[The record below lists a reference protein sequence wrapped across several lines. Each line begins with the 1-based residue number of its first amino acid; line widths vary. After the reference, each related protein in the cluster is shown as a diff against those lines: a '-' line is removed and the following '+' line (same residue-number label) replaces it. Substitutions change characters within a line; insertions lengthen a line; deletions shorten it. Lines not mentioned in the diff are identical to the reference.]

1 MISLVQLE
9 CFIAVAEELHFGAA
23 AARLKMTQPPLSR
36 QIQQLEREL
45 ETQLFARTSRRVEL
59 TQAGRA
65 LLPSARRL
73 IDLAAKAVADVKS
86 VGKGAA
92 GTLTIAYTAMAG
104 QAVIPQLMRRASTTL
119 PDVTLLL
126 REIVTLDQIDALE
139 KGTVDVGLLRPLL
152 SRPQIESRP
161 VYREKLVVATPAD
174 SRLAERG
181 EPVRLIDLIDEP
193 LLMYSPGVARYFH
206 DLLLS
211 MFVASGVHPRI
222 SQYAGQ
228 IPTLL
233 ALVSAGLGVAL
244 VPESAQ
250 RICPDAVVLLPVSE
264 KDPSDRVNRVELD
277 IAWSR
282 ETQNPLVPAILA
294 LIDEAGDDDTI
305 DAFGA

>member
-23 AARLKMTQPPLSR
+23 ASRLKMTQPPLSR

-45 ETQLFARTSRRVEL
+45 ETQLFSRTSRRVEL

-104 QAVIPQLMRRASTTL
+104 QAVIPRLMRRASTAL
-119 PDVTLLL
+119 PDVSLLL
-126 REIVTLDQIDALE
+126 REMVTLEQVDAIE
-139 KGTVDVGLLRPLL
+139 KGTVDVGLVRPLL
-152 SRPQIESRP
+152 SRPQLESRP
-161 VYREKLVVATPAD
+161 VYREKLVVAVPSD
-174 SRLAERG
+174 SVLAERG
-181 EPVRLIDLIDEP
+181 DPARLIDLLDEP

-244 VPESAQ
+244 VPESAS
-250 RICPDAVVLLPVSE
+250 RICPDTVALLPVSE

-294 LIDEAGDDDTI
+294 LIDEEGGDVAI
-305 DAFGA
+305 DALGA